1 MFLTSILALCVLK
14 VRFVHAPSDGK
25 KKNELEAQTVIHAT
39 YVVFMFPWPP
49 RIVPSVLV
57 VGANGSR

>member
-1 MFLTSILALCVLK
+1 MYSQTV
-14 VRFVHAPSDGK
+14 

-49 RIVPSVLV
+49 RIVPSVLA
-57 VGANGSR
+57 VGAYGSR